1 VKPFSRAFMLATVL
15 TACWVLPCRVA
26 AQRPSPGGQPQ
37 RGGSA
42 DVTAGTADLVVTLHD
57 AKNAAFLQTAKVT
70 LRNSAGEVR
79 GTSIAEKGRAVFR
92 TLPLDTYEISV
103 EVQGSPTTKASV
115 ALQLA
120 GENKIL
126 DVVVGSGNSSAGA
139 SGPPLPPPLSMK
151 EQKELTDGLR
161 ALQAQRID
169 EARKHFLAAAK
180 TNPNQPDVDYL
191 LGVIAAMTG
200 DVVTAK
206 QYFENAANRYQHV
219 RSLTALGELDLT
231 AGNLPEAKT
240 YLERA
245 LKADPNT
252 WRAEQL
258 LAAVNLRQQ
267 AYPEAIEH
275 AERAL
280 QAGKAE
286 AKGARLTLA
295 EALSATGNYQR
306 STEVVNEL
314 LKQSPTQEQSK
325 EAREILES
333 NRQEL
338 APHTLSASS
347 NAASVSASGTKA
359 PAVGSLPLS
368 PSLPAASANPLT
380 ESARWIPPNVDDSVP
395 PADSSVSCPLANVV
409 DQAGTR
415 VLQLVDNLDRF
426 TATERLHHETL
437 NEFGLAVRNVE
448 QKYDYSVYIHEV
460 RPGIFDVSEYR
471 DGSESRDIFPEHVA
485 TLGTVALVLVFHP
498 HYAEDFD
505 FKCEGLAHQGN
516 QLAWQVHYQQ
526 KPGRPSRLRSYR
538 LGTKYY
544 RVGLKGRAWIA
555 ADSFQIIRM
564 ESDLV
569 NQVPDLRL
577 YAEHQDILYGPVP
590 FKKRDTVLWL
600 PYSAETFL
608 DFNVHRIHR
617 RQDFTNYLLFWV
629 DEKQNIEKPKEA
641 TEEPAGEPNT

>member
-1 VKPFSRAFMLATVL
+1 MKIFSSAFLFATVL
-15 TACWVLPCRVA
+15 TALWVLPRQA
-26 AQRPSPGGQPQ
+26 TAQRLGPGGQPP
-37 RGGSA
+37 RGTSA
-42 DVTAGTADLVVTLHD
+42 DLPAGTAELVITLHD
-57 AKNAAFLQTAKVT
+57 AKNAEFLLAAKVT
-70 LRNSAGEVR
+70 LRNSAGELR
-79 GTSIAEKGRAVFR
+79 GTSITEKGRAVFR
-92 TLPLDTYEISV
+92 TLPLDTYEVSV
-103 EVQGSPTTKASV
+103 EVQGSPATKASV
-115 ALQLA
+115 SLQLA

-126 DVVVGSGNSSAGA
+126 DIIVGSGNSVSAATG
-139 SGPPLPPPLSMK
+139 PPPLSIK

-161 ALQAQRID
+161 ALQAQRIE

-206 QYFENAANRYQHV
+206 QYFENAATRYEHV

-240 YLERA
+240 YLEKA

-258 LAAVNLRQQ
+258 LAAVDLRQQ
-267 AYPEAIEH
+267 AYPEAIQHAEH
-275 AERAL
+275 AL
-280 QAGKAE
+280 QVGKTE

-295 EALSATGNYQR
+295 EALSASGNYQR
-306 STEVVNEL
+306 SSDVVNEL

-347 NAASVSASGTKA
+347 NAASFSASASRA

-380 ESARWIPPNVDDSVP
+380 ESSRWIPPNVDDSVP
-395 PADSSVSCPLANVV
+395 PADSSVFCPLTNVV
-409 DQAGTR
+409 EQAEMR

-426 TATERLHHETL
+426 TATERLHHQTL
-437 NEFGLAVRNVE
+437 NEFGLAVRSVD

-460 RPGIFDVSEYR
+460 KPGIFDVSEYR
-471 DGSESRDIFPEHVA
+471 DGSDSRDIFPEHVA
-485 TLGTVALVLVFHP
+485 TLGTVALVFVFHP

-516 QLAWQVHYQQ
+516 QLAWQIHYQQ
-526 KPGRPSRLRSYR
+526 KPGRASRLRSYR

-544 RVGLKGRAWIA
+544 RVGIKGRAWIA

-569 NQVPDLRL
+569 NQVSDLRL

-600 PYSAETFL
+600 PYSSETFL
-608 DFNVHRIHR
+608 DFNDHRIHR

-629 DEKQNIEKPKEA
+629 DEKQNIEKPKDA
-641 TEEPAGEPNT
+641 TDKLAGEPNT

>member
-1 VKPFSRAFMLATVL
+1 MRPFLPASLLAMVL
-15 TACWVLPCRVA
+15 AACGILPNQVA
-26 AQRPSPGGQPQ
+26 AQRPSPGGQPP

-42 DVTAGTADLVVTLHD
+42 DVTAGTADLVITLHD
-57 AKNAAFLQTAKVT
+57 AKNALFLQTAKVT
-70 LRNSAGEVR
+70 LRTSTGELR

-103 EVQGSPTTKASV
+103 EVQGSPPTKANVS
-115 ALQLA
+115 LQLA
-120 GENKIL
+120 GENKNL
-126 DVVVGSGNSSAGA
+126 DIVVGSGNSSSSPA
-139 SGPPLPPPLSMK
+139 GPPLPPPLSTK

-161 ALQAQRID
+161 ALQAQRIE

-200 DVVTAK
+200 DVVTAR
-206 QYFENAANRYQHV
+206 QYFENAATRYQHV

-231 AGNLPEAKT
+231 AGKLPEAKAN
-240 YLERA
+240 LEKA
-245 LKADPNT
+245 LKADPNA

-267 AYPEAIEH
+267 AYPEAIQHAEH
-275 AERAL
+275 AL
-280 QAGKAE
+280 QVGKNE

-295 EALSATGNYQR
+295 EALSASGNYQR

-314 LKQSPTQEQSK
+314 LKQSPTKEQSK
-325 EAREILES
+325 EAHDILEA
-333 NRQEL
+333 NRQEV

-347 NAASVSASGTKA
+347 SAASFSPSSSKA

-380 ESARWIPPNVDDSVP
+380 ESSRWIPPNVDDNVP
-395 PADSSVSCPLANVV
+395 PADSSVFCPLTNVIE
-409 DQAGTR
+409 QAGTR

-426 TATERLHHETL
+426 TATERLHHQTL
-437 NEFGLAVRNVE
+437 NEFGLAVRTVE

-460 RPGIFDVSEYR
+460 KPGIFDVSEFR
-471 DGSESRDIFPEHVA
+471 DGSDSRDIFPEHVA
-485 TLGTVALVLVFHP
+485 TLGTVALVFVFHP

-505 FKCEGLAHQGN
+505 FKCEGLAHQGDK
-516 QLAWQVHYQQ
+516 LAWQIHFQQ
-526 KPGRPSRLRSYR
+526 KLDRQSRLRSYR

-544 RVGLKGRAWIA
+544 RVGIKGRAWIA

-608 DFNVHRIHR
+608 DFNYHHLHR